1 MEDLEYFLAA
11 YITVWVIIFAYVL
24 RISLSQRKLRREI
37 DSLREEIKEQQRD

>member
-24 RISLSQRKLRREI
+24 RISLIQRNLRREI

>member
-24 RISLSQRKLRREI
+24 RISLSQRNLRREI
-37 DSLREEIKEQQRD
+37 DSLREEIKERQRD